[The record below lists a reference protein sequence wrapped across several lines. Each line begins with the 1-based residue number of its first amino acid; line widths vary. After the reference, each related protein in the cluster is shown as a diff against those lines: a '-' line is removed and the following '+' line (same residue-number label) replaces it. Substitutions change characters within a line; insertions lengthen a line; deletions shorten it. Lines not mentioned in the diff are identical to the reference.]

1 MGKAF
6 VIQGARVFD
15 GTGQPGYL
23 ADVAV
28 RGDRIVAVGA
38 NVPVEGDVE
47 RINAQGLTL
56 APGFIDA
63 HTHDDRAVM
72 ATPDMAMKVSQ
83 GVTTV
88 IGGNCGVSL
97 APLAGKQPPP
107 PLNLLGDQSEFR
119 FATMAEYFDAVN
131 DTAPAL
137 NIAMLTGHSTL
148 RVAEMSDLN
157 RPATA
162 QEIDR
167 MGLLL
172 DEAMAAGA
180 IGFSTGLA
188 YPTAQHAPTE
198 EVIEL
203 SRRAASAGGLYATH
217 MRDEENKLLEAVDE
231 TVRIGKESDSKVVI
245 SHHKACGKQNWG
257 KTRESLAIIDAA
269 NAAGDTVDFDVYPYV
284 ASSTVLLKL
293 FVARAERVMI
303 TWSESFPDMAGKDL
317 DAIVEEWGLS
327 LDDTIDK
334 LQPAG
339 AIYFQMDE
347 GDLRRVLSHP
357 GAMVGSDGLPHDR
370 RPHPR
375 LWGTFP
381 RVLGHYSRDEGLFP
395 LETAIHKMTG
405 LTARVFGL
413 EGRGVI
419 APDAYADLVLFN
431 ADTVIDRADFDHP
444 TETSAGIERVFVSG
458 QEVWRDGTSTGA
470 RPGSVIRR
478 ANR

>member
-1 MGKAF
+1 
-6 VIQGARVFD
+6 
-15 GTGQPGYL
+15 
-23 ADVAV
+23 
-28 RGDRIVAVGA
+28 
-38 NVPVEGDVE
+38 
-47 RINAQGLTL
+47 
-56 APGFIDA
+56 
-63 HTHDDRAVM
+63 
-72 ATPDMAMKVSQ
+72 
-83 GVTTV
+83 
-88 IGGNCGVSL
+88 
-97 APLAGKQPPP
+97 
-107 PLNLLGDQSEFR
+107 
-119 FATMAEYFDAVN
+119 
-131 DTAPAL
+131 
-137 NIAMLTGHSTL
+137 
-148 RVAEMSDLN
+148 
-157 RPATA
+157 
-162 QEIDR
+162 

-317 DAIVEEWGLS
+317 DTISAEWGLPQ
-327 LDDTIDK
+327 DDTIDK

-347 GDLRRVLSHP
+347 GDLRRVCLTLERWWAPTACRMTGGHTSPVGHLP
-357 GAMVGSDGLPHDR
+357 SRAGALQSGRGSVP
-370 RPHPR
+370 
-375 LWGTFP
+375 T
-381 RVLGHYSRDEGLFP
+381 
-395 LETAIHKMTG
+395 ETAIHKMTG

-458 QEVWRDGTSTGA
+458 QEVWRDGAGTGA